1 MSILTHDER
10 TLFATLGIGE
20 HPAPVRVHVTYDVG
34 IFFLPSLLKLY
45 EASFIVRF
53 QPAILLMEYLSIAT
67 LITHRPTNDARMVT
81 VTIEH
86 TMDAVTVCRSPFLAI
101 SWMWYGIGEIDTTAH
116 SVGLDIC
123 LIHHI
128 DAILIT
134 EVEPFWTIRI
144 MAATHGIDVQLTQAA
159 QIIHHNFVALHVS

>member
-1 MSILTHDER
+1 MSILTHNER
-10 TLFATLGIGE
+10 TLFSTLSIGK
-20 HPAPVRVHVTYDVG
+20 HPPPIRVHRTNDIG
-34 IFFLPSLLKLY
+34 IFLLPCLFKLHETSLVVFL
-45 EASFIVRF
+45 
-53 QPAILLMEYLSIAT
+53 QPTILFMKHLTIST
-67 LITHRPTNDARMVT
+67 LVAHRPPYDTWMIA

-86 TMDAVTVCRSPFLAI
+86 TMNSVTMSWRPFLAI
-101 SWMWYGIGEIDTTAH
+101 SRMRYGIGEIDTTAH

-134 EVEPFWTIRI
+134 EIEPFWTIRI

>member
-45 EASFIVRF
+45 EASLVVRF
-53 QPAILLMEYLSIAT
+53 QPAILLMKYLSIAT
-67 LITHRPTNDARMVT
+67 LITHRPTNDAWVIT

-86 TMDAVTVCRSPFLAI
+86 TMDAVTMRRSPFLAI